1 MTEILTHNQ
10 KQKVFRKKYLM
21 EIWRGLLL
29 IPTISIDLHIIFN
42 NFNRTYWNDR
52 DINFIHQIYLYIYIR
67 SHAPNI
73 IYTTNW
79 FHTTVMI
86 PAKVEENLCPICN
99 MKTRNSK
106 HNSSPRDLVTTSTF
120 NKIYNIVPFIRTLRT
135 VGCIARI
142 ILITDSIATSK
153 LNNGNMSSFIGYCG
167 VQVVNVGI
175 ISGKRSFLLCSRN
188 IILHDFLK
196 NKRNIIDRI
205 LIADLYDTIF
215 QGDPFTEDLDRNK
228 LGISEETQAFDQQQA
243 SAIKKILGNLLG
255 NEISKLKVLNAGTLI
270 GGYDV
275 IFSFLLSF
283 VNYFFSFSKE
293 EREIHEK
300 TVDIIDQV
308 YVNILLHCNISKLAI
323 RKYKINDL
331 YITCWN
337 IFNWKFNK
345 QFSNFTVDNKVYPLV
360 IHLFDRI
367 GETVISLL
375 QTCPQTFPQA
385 DSYVRE
391 SHLSANYI
399 AQIKSQRYQI

>member
-1 MTEILTHNQ
+1 MLIQ
-10 KQKVFRKKYLM
+10 GKKGDALNASH
-21 EIWRGLLL
+21 WDLNL
-29 IPTISIDLHIIFN
+29 I
-42 NFNRTYWNDR
+42 
-52 DINFIHQIYLYIYIR
+52 
-67 SHAPNI
+67 A
-73 IYTTNW
+73 
-79 FHTTVMI
+79 
-86 PAKVEENLCPICN
+86 
-99 MKTRNSK
+99 
-106 HNSSPRDLVTTSTF
+106 
-120 NKIYNIVPFIRTLRT
+120 LRT
-135 VGCIARI
+135 VGCFARI
-142 ILITDSIATSK
+142 VLIADSIATSK

-228 LGISEETQAFDQQQA
+228 LGISEETQEFDQQQA
-243 SAIKKILGNLLG
+243 SAIKIILGNLLG
-255 NEISKLKVLNAGTLI
+255 SEISKLKVLNAGTLI
-270 GGYDV
+270 GGYEV

-283 VNYFFSFSKE
+283 VNYYFSFSKE

-331 YITCWN
+331 YITCWY